1 MPTLSSITSSPV
13 SEEVLQRA
21 WHAFTQT
28 GERSPESYLE
38 TSPQDPVAAQ
48 SSQEMTYETPPKLDR
63 ALTPPKLPE
72 VKPQEQNNTDGKGN
86 GQKPPT
92 EKKDKAEAKKKRV
105 WSTIYIAAQ
114 DVRSVL
120 EQQRQQANTLTTKL
134 NILFVV
140 NGALLT
146 SLTLS
151 RLMFIPSIFSLG
163 EIAGFMINFTLLI
176 NAFLPRQVAIS
187 PNLEDKKFLE
197 RYLSLTP
204 EEYHLKMM
212 VNLVQTYKINK
223 QRIDDVSQ
231 TLNYAAYV
239 TLAVAFVIMLH
250 TVAAYFLPVLQTQFF

>member
-1 MPTLSSITSSPV
+1 M
-13 SEEVLQRA
+13 
-21 WHAFTQT
+21 
-28 GERSPESYLE
+28 
-38 TSPQDPVAAQ
+38 
-48 SSQEMTYETPPKLDR
+48 
-63 ALTPPKLPE
+63 
-72 VKPQEQNNTDGKGN
+72 
-86 GQKPPT
+86 
-92 EKKDKAEAKKKRV
+92 
-105 WSTIYIAAQ
+105 
-114 DVRSVL
+114 RSVL

-163 EIAGFMINFTLLI
+163 EIMGFMINFTLLI

-187 PNLEDKKFLE
+187 PNLEDQKFLE